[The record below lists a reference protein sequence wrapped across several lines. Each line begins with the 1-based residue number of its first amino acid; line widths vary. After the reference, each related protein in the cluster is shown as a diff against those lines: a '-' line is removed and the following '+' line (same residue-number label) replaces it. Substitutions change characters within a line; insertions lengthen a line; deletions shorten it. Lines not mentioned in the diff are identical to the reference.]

1 MNPQLQVL
9 VALQDLEQMIKDAED
24 QEKAHQLEEM
34 GFNLGGLDGLKKAKE
49 DLEAKLDPRHRNYY
63 RRLKQRFGHAVVP
76 VIGNLCM
83 GCFSNIPSSFTS
95 VTHENKILHC
105 ENCGRILYWP

>member
-9 VALQDLEQMIKDAED
+9 VALQDLEQMIQDAED
-24 QEKAHQLEEM
+24 EQKAHELEEM
-34 GFNLGGLDGLKKAKE
+34 GFNLGGLADLKKAHDE
-49 DLEAKLDPRHRNYY
+49 LAAKLEPRHRSYY
-63 RRLKQRFGHAVVP
+63 RRLKQRYGHAVVP

-83 GCFSNIPSSFTS
+83 GCFATIPASFVS

>member
-1 MNPQLQVL
+1 MNPQLQLL
-9 VALQDLEQMIKDAED
+9 VALQDLQQMIGEAED
-24 QEKAHQLEEM
+24 QENAQKLEEM
-34 GFNLGGLDGLKKAKE
+34 GFHLGGIEGLKKAQAE
-49 DLEAKLDPRHRNYY
+49 LEEKLDPRHRSYY
-63 RRLKQRFGHAVVP
+63 RRLTKRYGHAVVP

-83 GCFSNIPSSFTS
+83 GCFANIPSSFTS